1 MSKTVLVTGGGRG
14 LGRGVAVALAKA
26 GHEVLLTARSPQAG
40 QAVVDEVKREA
51 PSARVEARVLDLSSF
66 PSIRAFAAALPPGQ
80 RFDTVFHVA
89 GIMQQ
94 SRSRRLSADGLEE
107 TLAVNTLAPFLL
119 THELLPRL
127 GGGAT
132 PGRVVCV
139 SSRLHLPDS
148 RGAPVNFDFDDPN
161 LERGYHPERAYKNSK
176 LALLWFVYELARRV
190 PKDRLTVHGVC
201 PGFVPET
208 GAASTKGMLHFM
220 MRFVL
225 PHMPFA
231 TSVHDA
237 VENLC
242 FTAVDPLL
250 DASTGDFWTERHGSP
265 SSSQSRD
272 EKDARRFWQWACE
285 VTKTGAWP

>member
-14 LGRGVAVALAKA
+14 LGRGVAIALGKA
-26 GHEVLLTARSPQAG
+26 GHEVLLTARSLDAG
-40 QAVVDEVKREA
+40 KAVVDEVKRQA

-66 PSIRAFAAALPPGQ
+66 ASIRAFGAALPEGQ

-94 SRSRRLSADGLEE
+94 SAARRLSADGFEE

-119 THELLPRL
+119 THELLPRI
-127 GGGAT
+127 GGGPT

-148 RGAPVNFDFDDPN
+148 RGVPVNFDFDDPN
-161 LERGYHPERAYKNSK
+161 LERSYHPERAYKNSK
-176 LALLWFVYELARRV
+176 LAVLWFAYELARRV
-190 PKDRLTVHGVC
+190 SKERLTVHGVC

-208 GAASTKGMLHFM
+208 GAASTTGMLRFM

-225 PHMPFA
+225 PHLPFA
-231 TSVHDA
+231 TSAHVA

-250 DASTGDFWTERHGSP
+250 DASTGDFWTERRASP
-265 SSSQSRD
+265 SSPQSRD
-272 EKDARRFWQWACE
+272 EQDARRFWDWACDM
-285 VTKTGAWP
+285 TKTGPWP